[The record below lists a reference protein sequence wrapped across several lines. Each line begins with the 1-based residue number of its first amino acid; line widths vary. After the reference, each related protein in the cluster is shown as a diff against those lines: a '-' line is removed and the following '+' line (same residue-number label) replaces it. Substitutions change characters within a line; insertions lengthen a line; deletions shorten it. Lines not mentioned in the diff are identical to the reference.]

1 MYGIIGA
8 EPAYRVGVRHMQE
21 NRLFIK
27 ELDRAILQG
36 RLIF

>member
-21 NRLFIK
+21 IDYFIK
-27 ELDRAILQG
+27 LLDRAILQG